1 MSLYPRVPLED
12 QQRSNHPYDN
22 TPHPLTH
29 FHEGHLPVYSENAD
43 WSHFRNPTKQST
55 GSVSSFRSWSSE
67 DPAFSSHTSSL
78 TQYTPP
84 HSQLIQSPPFPK
96 GQRVPSPR
104 VDSLLST
111 LSSVSSVSSA
121 SSASGRYL
129 STTANSQSHTNSSST
144 HSVVQGGGGAKHHH
158 NDNVTSYNSHFGD
171 GHPHSPDT
179 LRRSSQS
186 SSQGHQDLY
195 HSPQQPRYRPHSH
208 QQLQQQQQPLPQQ
221 LQQQQQQ
228 QPQQTDMSYRDQ
240 RGGGTGEQQD
250 LSEKSSSQRPSRAP
264 VADVFQLSPS
274 SPGQESPRTM
284 QRAQRRRGEPAAAQ
298 QETEFRSLD
307 DYEAMLQ
314 EMTSPALGPKDGRAT
329 TTTTSA
335 APPRRQERDARADRS
350 PRPPR
355 RQPQQ
360 QEPEQQQGSVR
371 EQRPRLQPRQTPD
384 QEQRPSRAHH
394 HADQLRT
401 MNISV
406 PSQYQTSKLSSLGLD
421 PAFDERKLKRRS
433 SLPSHLKGPTTTD
446 TTTTDGLTSS
456 VQRRNSDDQQLLS
469 STLAVELSVSNDSI
483 LSRKGTALNRPNG
496 GHYHHHQG
504 GAAPLV
510 HVQRDYSALSSS
522 VPPEPKRFS
531 WENESVTTR
540 ADLLQGHDIR
550 PRSLQRK
557 GSWLQPLSDESPES
571 EQSTTVTVTAAT
583 ATAPEGRHAQP
594 LRTGSQNSLNGS
606 QPATPTGPSSLS
618 RSHSPMSVEASTQQQ
633 QQQQQPSP
641 SPADNDDYLS
651 DGGGIPVPKGR
662 RPSRSTGTRSR
673 PNTPVSGIR
682 PPPGP
687 APASASSGIV
697 QISRKVSP
705 PSKKRSG
712 SVSNTNMGGSGSSS
726 AGNGGGKLGSP
737 SSSSSDML
745 QPIVR
750 GTRPRA
756 ASSASVSTLG
766 SVGSIIVLDRSL
778 TPPAP
783 SSPLP
788 SLPPPPPHHVPP
800 PRIPLPPLEGPAAAA
815 ATAGG
820 VIGLGLDPLPVR
832 TRKAS
837 GGKDQLFSAVSA
849 AVAAVPPLPPQVVL
863 NAEGA
868 RTHDSDL
875 MAQLEAMRA
884 QLAERD
890 EMIAQL
896 KAEQRTRRPS
906 VQKVGLM
913 EQELVQAK
921 HEIQRLQGVMEEK
934 EQNPT
939 TTTTTTMATTG
950 KQQQQQAARQQA
962 LVSEME
968 ALKQT
973 HQVQEKAR
981 LALEQEVL
989 QLRSEKTRQEE
1000 RLEAMERE
1008 LSTLKARSEQET
1020 LVHTR
1025 TLQDHLERWNAQK
1038 MHLESQHTKA
1048 LTDLTERHQKEK
1060 ETLVE
1065 TTTRQ
1070 ERMIT
1075 TNTTLALRRR
1085 HEEKTAETEAET
1097 EAREKV
1103 LRDRLLEQASRYDQL
1118 ADAFFQMEKTLAT
1131 TIKEKETMARTN
1143 RSLERHLSMQHL
1155 QEQENLYRKEELE
1168 RENAELRELVSELD
1182 MAVARTLSQQQQQ
1195 QQHNE
1200 EVEGG
1205 ALTEEEK
1212 EKKKNN
1218 GGELD
1223 REQQMM
1229 ATFEQQYRKWNENAE
1244 LMAQKLA
1251 RAEDETRKVLA
1262 QNEKLQVALELSHTN
1277 RQSPSARSPT
1287 PSA

>member
-1 MSLYPRVPLED
+1 
-12 QQRSNHPYDN
+12 
-22 TPHPLTH
+22 
-29 FHEGHLPVYSENAD
+29 
-43 WSHFRNPTKQST
+43 
-55 GSVSSFRSWSSE
+55 
-67 DPAFSSHTSSL
+67 
-78 TQYTPP
+78 
-84 HSQLIQSPPFPK
+84 
-96 GQRVPSPR
+96 
-104 VDSLLST
+104 
-111 LSSVSSVSSA
+111 
-121 SSASGRYL
+121 
-129 STTANSQSHTNSSST
+129 
-144 HSVVQGGGGAKHHH
+144 
-158 NDNVTSYNSHFGD
+158 
-171 GHPHSPDT
+171 
-179 LRRSSQS
+179 
-186 SSQGHQDLY
+186 
-195 HSPQQPRYRPHSH
+195 
-208 QQLQQQQQPLPQQ
+208 
-221 LQQQQQQ
+221 
-228 QPQQTDMSYRDQ
+228 MSYRDQ
-240 RGGGTGEQQD
+240 RGGTGEQQD

-264 VADVFQLSPS
+264 AVDVFQLSP

-284 QRAQRRRGEPAAAQ
+284 QRAQRRRGEPAAQ
-298 QETEFRSLD
+298 QDTEFRSLD

-329 TTTTSA
+329 TTP
-335 APPRRQERDARADRS
+335 APPRRQERDARADRT

-355 RQPQQ
+355 RQPHQ
-360 QEPEQQQGSVR
+360 QEPEQQQASVR

-384 QEQRPSRAHH
+384 QQQRPSRAHH
-394 HADQLRT
+394 ADQMRT

-406 PSQYQTSKLSSLGLD
+406 PSQYQTRKLSSLGLD

-433 SLPSHLKGPTTTD
+433 SLPSHLKDPTTTD

-469 STLAVELSVSNDSI
+469 STLVVEPSVSNDI

-496 GHYHHHQG
+496 GHHHHHQG

-510 HVQRDYSALSSS
+510 QRDYNALSSS
-522 VPPEPKRFS
+522 VASEPKRFS

-550 PRSLQRK
+550 PSSLQRK
-557 GSWLQPLSDESPES
+557 GSWLQPLSNESPES
-571 EQSTTVTVTAAT
+571 EPSTT
-583 ATAPEGRHAQP
+583 ATASPEGRHAQP
-594 LRTGSQNSLNGS
+594 PRTGSQNSLNGS
-606 QPATPTGPSSLS
+606 QPTLMDTPTGPSSVPQ
-618 RSHSPMSVEASTQQQ
+618 SHSPMSVDASTQQQ
-633 QQQQQPSP
+633 PSP
-641 SPADNDDYLS
+641 PPADNDDDLS
-651 DGGGIPVPKGR
+651 DGCDIPVSKGR
-662 RPSRSTGTRSR
+662 RPSRSTGARSR
-673 PNTPVSGIR
+673 PNTPVGGIR

-712 SVSNTNMGGSGSSS
+712 SGSNNNNGGSGSSAAS
-726 AGNGGGKLGSP
+726 GAGKLGSP
-737 SSSSSDML
+737 SLSSASDML
-745 QPIVR
+745 QPNVR

-756 ASSASVSTLG
+756 GSSASISSLG

-800 PRIPLPPLEGPAAAA
+800 PRIPLPPLEGPAAE
-815 ATAGG
+815 G
-820 VIGLGLDPLPVR
+820 VIGLGLDPLPIR
-832 TRKAS
+832 ARKAS
-837 GGKDQLFSAVSA
+837 GGKDQLFPAIA
-849 AVAAVPPLPPQVVL
+849 AATAGASTVPPLPPQVVL

-890 EMIAQL
+890 ETIAQL
-896 KAEQRTRRPS
+896 KTEQRTRRPS

-913 EQELVQAK
+913 EQELMQAK
-921 HEIQRLQGVMEEK
+921 SEIQRLQGVMEEK
-934 EQNPT
+934 EQSLTTMT
-939 TTTTTTMATTG
+939 TTTTTTMTG
-950 KQQQQQAARQQA
+950 KQQLQLQQQKQQQQQAARQEA

-973 HQVQEKAR
+973 HQTQEKAR
-981 LALEQEVL
+981 LALEKEVL

-1008 LSTLKARSEQET
+1008 LNTVKARSEQEAA
-1020 LVHTR
+1020 R
-1025 TLQDHLERWNAQK
+1025 TLQEHQERWHAQK
-1038 MHLESQHTKA
+1038 THLESQHAKA
-1048 LTDLTERHQKEK
+1048 LTGLTERHQKEK
-1060 ETLVE
+1060 DTLVE

-1070 ERMIT
+1070 EMRI
-1075 TNTTLALRRR
+1075 TTLAR
-1085 HEEKTAETEAET
+1085 HREEKAGAEAEA

-1118 ADAFFQMEKTLAT
+1118 AEAFFQMEKTLAT
-1131 TIKEKETMARTN
+1131 TLKEKETMARTN

-1182 MAVARTLSQQQQQ
+1182 MAAARTLSQQQQQ
-1195 QQHNE
+1195 HNE
-1200 EVEGG
+1200 G
-1205 ALTEEEK
+1205 ALAEEK
-1212 EKKKNN
+1212 KND
-1218 GGELD
+1218 EEMD

-1229 ATFEQQYRKWNENAE
+1229 ATFEQQYRKWMENAE

-1262 QNEKLQVALELSHTN
+1262 QNEKLQVALELSH
-1277 RQSPSARSPT
+1277 RPSPSVRSP
-1287 PSA
+1287 SV

>member
-1 MSLYPRVPLED
+1 
-12 QQRSNHPYDN
+12 
-22 TPHPLTH
+22 
-29 FHEGHLPVYSENAD
+29 
-43 WSHFRNPTKQST
+43 
-55 GSVSSFRSWSSE
+55 
-67 DPAFSSHTSSL
+67 
-78 TQYTPP
+78 
-84 HSQLIQSPPFPK
+84 
-96 GQRVPSPR
+96 
-104 VDSLLST
+104 
-111 LSSVSSVSSA
+111 
-121 SSASGRYL
+121 
-129 STTANSQSHTNSSST
+129 
-144 HSVVQGGGGAKHHH
+144 
-158 NDNVTSYNSHFGD
+158 
-171 GHPHSPDT
+171 
-179 LRRSSQS
+179 
-186 SSQGHQDLY
+186 
-195 HSPQQPRYRPHSH
+195 
-208 QQLQQQQQPLPQQ
+208 
-221 LQQQQQQ
+221 
-228 QPQQTDMSYRDQ
+228 MSYRDQ
-240 RGGGTGEQQD
+240 RSGMGEQQD

-264 VADVFQLSPS
+264 VVDVFQASP
-274 SPGQESPRTM
+274 SPGQESPRTL
-284 QRAQRRRGEPAAAQ
+284 QRPQRRRGEPAAQ

-329 TTTTSA
+329 TTP
-335 APPRRQERDARADRS
+335 APPRRQERDARADRT

-355 RQPQQ
+355 RQPHQ
-360 QEPEQQQGSVR
+360 QEPEQQQQQQQQGPAR

-384 QEQRPSRAHH
+384 QQQQRLFRAH
-394 HADQLRT
+394 HADQMRT

-406 PSQYQTSKLSSLGLD
+406 PSQYQASKLSSLGLD

-433 SLPSHLKGPTTTD
+433 SLPSHLKDPTTTD

-469 STLAVELSVSNDSI
+469 STLAVELSVSNDI

-496 GHYHHHQG
+496 GHHHHQG

-510 HVQRDYSALSSS
+510 QLDYSALSSS
-522 VPPEPKRFS
+522 VPSEPKRFS

-550 PRSLQRK
+550 PKSLQRK

-571 EQSTTVTVTAAT
+571 EQSSVTTATAVAT

-606 QPATPTGPSSLS
+606 QPALVDTPTGPSSVS

-633 QQQQQPSP
+633 QQQQQQPP
-641 SPADNDDYLS
+641 PPAADNDDYLS
-651 DGGGIPVPKGR
+651 DGSSIPVPKGR
-662 RPSRSTGTRSR
+662 RPSRSTGTLSR
-673 PNTPVSGIR
+673 PNTPVGGIR

-712 SVSNTNMGGSGSSS
+712 SGSNSNNGGSS

-737 SSSSSDML
+737 STSSSEML

-756 ASSASVSTLG
+756 GSSASVSSLG

-778 TPPAP
+778 TPPPP

-800 PRIPLPPLEGPAAAA
+800 PRIPLPPLEGPAA
-815 ATAGG
+815 GG

-837 GGKDQLFSAVSA
+837 GGKDQLFSAVAA
-849 AVAAVPPLPPQVVL
+849 AVAAVPPLPPHVVL

-875 MAQLEAMRA
+875 MAQLDAMRA
-884 QLAERD
+884 QLAEKD
-890 EMIAQL
+890 DTIAQL

-913 EQELVQAK
+913 EQELMQAK
-921 HEIQRLQGVMEEK
+921 GEIQRLQGVMEEK
-934 EQNPT
+934 EQSLT
-939 TTTTTTMATTG
+939 TMATTTTTMMTG
-950 KQQQQQAARQQA
+950 KQQQQKQQQQQAARQEA
-962 LVSEME
+962 LVFEME

-981 LALEQEVL
+981 LVLEQEVL

-1000 RLEAMERE
+1000 RLEGLERE
-1008 LSTLKARSEQET
+1008 LSTLKARSEQEVA
-1020 LVHTR
+1020 VHTR
-1025 TLQDHLERWNAQK
+1025 TVQENQERWHAQK
-1038 MHLESQHTKA
+1038 MHLESQHTRA
-1048 LTDLTERHQKEK
+1048 LTDLTERHQQEK
-1060 ETLVE
+1060 DTLVE

-1070 ERMIT
+1070 ERLLT
-1075 TNTTLALRRR
+1075 TTTLAHYRRR
-1085 HEEKTAETEAET
+1085 EEKVAEAEAEI

-1103 LRDRLLEQASRYDQL
+1103 LRDRLLEQTSRYDQL
-1118 ADAFFQMEKTLAT
+1118 ADSFFQMEKTLAT
-1131 TIKEKETMARTN
+1131 TLKEKETMARTN

-1182 MAVARTLSQQQQQ
+1182 MAVAKTLAQQQQQQ

-1200 EVEGG
+1200 EEG
-1205 ALTEEEK
+1205 ALAEEEK
-1212 EKKKNN
+1212 EKKKTTN
-1218 GGELD
+1218 GGETMD

-1229 ATFEQQYRKWNENAE
+1229 ATFEQQYRKWMENAE

-1277 RQSPSARSPT
+1277 RQALSVRSPT